1 MNKDRLQRMK
11 WYITKLRNIE
21 QRIDTPQELLMDKT
35 NKRKYWRSLSIL
47 MERQEREHQDYLAFL
62 FQQGLRQTLTIK

>member
-11 WYITKLRNIE
+11 WYIIKLRNIE
-21 QRIDTPQELLMDKT
+21 QRIDTAQELLMDKT

-47 MERQEREHQDYLAFL
+47 MERQEREHQDYLNFL